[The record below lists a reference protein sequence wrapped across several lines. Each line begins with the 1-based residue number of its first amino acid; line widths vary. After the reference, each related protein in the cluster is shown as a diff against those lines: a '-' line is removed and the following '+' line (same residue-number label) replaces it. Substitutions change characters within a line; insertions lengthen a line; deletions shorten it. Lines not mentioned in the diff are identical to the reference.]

1 MKTLSIT
8 KINNLKKLSTQ
19 EILNSYMEYD
29 KVNKRQ
35 LETLVNTSTIDKSIY
50 VGLLIAHGMKAVE
63 ISQKTGLSKSNLSR
77 MSKVGKWILENPKD
91 YASLVA
97 SASDN
102 ISFRVLCDSITHK
115 TINENSGDWVSLVKA
130 EAEYKREYNKTKSSK
145 ASGSDSKPSTDGK
158 KVAHSFSIEDFERM
172 NTTSVYS
179 AIIDLVD
186 CFKEDNTQAE
196 PLVRDFIKRLNE
208 LKH

>member
-77 MSKVGKWILENPKD
+77 MSKVGKWILENPRD
-91 YASLVA
+91 YANLVV

-102 ISFRVLCDSITHK
+102 ISFRTLCDSITHK
-115 TINENSGDWVSLVKA
+115 TINGNSGDWDSLVKA
-130 EAEYKREYNKTKSSK
+130 EAEYKREYNATKSEK
-145 ASGSDSKPSTDGK
+145 AKVSKPSTDGK

-186 CFKEDNTQAE
+186 CFKEDSTQAE

>member
-8 KINNLKKLSTQ
+8 KINSLKKLSTQ

-77 MSKVGKWILENPKD
+77 MSKVGKWILENPKA
-91 YASLVA
+91 YSSLVA

-102 ISFRVLCDSITHK
+102 ISFRTLCDSITHK
-115 TINENSGDWVSLVKA
+115 TINGNSGDWDSLVKA
-130 EAEYKREYNKTKSSK
+130 EAEYKREYNATKSAKTAKVSK
-145 ASGSDSKPSTDGK
+145 ASSDGK
-158 KVAHSFSIEDFERM
+158 KVAHAFSIEDFERM
-172 NTTSVYS
+172 NNTALYS
-179 AIIDLVD
+179 SIIDLVD
-186 CFKEDNTQAE
+186 GFKADNAQAE
-196 PLVRDFIKRLNE
+196 ALLNE
-208 LKH
+208 FVKTLKTLKH

>member
-8 KINNLKKLSTQ
+8 KINSLKKLSTQ
-19 EILNSYMEYD
+19 EILSSYMEYD
-29 KVNKRQ
+29 KANKCK

-77 MSKVGKWILENPKD
+77 MSKVGKWILENPKA
-91 YASLVA
+91 YSSLVA

-102 ISFRVLCDSITHK
+102 ISFRTLCDAITHK
-115 TINENSGDWVSLVKA
+115 TINGNSGDWDSLVKA
-130 EAEYKREYNKTKSSK
+130 EAEYKREYNATKSKKVK
-145 ASGSDSKPSTDGK
+145 APKPSTDGK
-158 KVAHSFSIEDFERM
+158 KVAHAFSIEDFERM
-172 NTTSVYS
+172 NNTALYS
-179 AIIDLVD
+179 SIIDLVD
-186 CFKEDNTQAE
+186 GFKADNTQAE
-196 PLVRDFIKRLNE
+196 ALINDFIKTLKT

>member
-35 LETLVNTSTIDKSIY
+35 LETLVNTSTIDKSVY

-91 YASLVA
+91 YAKLVA

-102 ISFRVLCDSITHK
+102 ISFRTLCDSITHK
-115 TINENSGDWVSLVKA
+115 TINGNSGDWDSLVKA
-130 EAEYKREYNKTKSSK
+130 EAEYKREYNATKSEKVK
-145 ASGSDSKPSTDGK
+145 ASKPSTDGK
-158 KVAHSFSIEDFERM
+158 KIAHMFTIEDFEKM
-172 NTTSVYS
+172 NNTALYS
-179 AIIDLVD
+179 EIITLVD
-186 CFKEDNTQAE
+186 GFKADNTQAE
-196 PLVRDFIKRLNE
+196 TLINDFIKTLKT

>member
-1 MKTLSIT
+1 MKTLSIA

-77 MSKVGKWILENPKD
+77 MSKVGKWILENPKA
-91 YASLVA
+91 YSSLVA

-102 ISFRVLCDSITHK
+102 ISFRTLCDSITHK
-115 TINENSGDWVSLVKA
+115 TINGNSGDWDSLVKA
-130 EAEYKREYNKTKSSK
+130 EAEYKREYNATKSAK
-145 ASGSDSKPSTDGK
+145 TAKTSKPSTDGK
-158 KVAHSFSIEDFERM
+158 KVAHMFKIEDFERM
-172 NTTSVYS
+172 NNTALYS
-179 AIIDLVD
+179 SIIDLVD
-186 CFKEDNTQAE
+186 GFKADNTQAE
-196 PLVRDFIKRLNE
+196 NLLNDFIKTLKT